1 MRVTCPFCEIEQGR
15 VLYQDRFCFVIRD
28 GFPVTEGH
36 SLVIS
41 KRHIG
46 SFFETTEQEKIAL
59 IAALEQT
66 KILLDE
72 QFSPD
77 AYNIGVND
85 GTEAGQ
91 TIPHLHIHLIPRYV
105 GDDHDPRGGVRRV
118 IPGKAVYWE

>member
-1 MRVTCPFCEIEQGR
+1 M
-15 VLYQDRFCFVIRD
+15 
-28 GFPVTEGH
+28 
-36 SLVIS
+36 VIS